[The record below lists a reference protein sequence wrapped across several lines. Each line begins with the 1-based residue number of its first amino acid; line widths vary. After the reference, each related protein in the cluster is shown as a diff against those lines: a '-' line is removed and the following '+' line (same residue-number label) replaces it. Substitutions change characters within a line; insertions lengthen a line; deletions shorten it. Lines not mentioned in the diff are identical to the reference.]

1 MNKIGRVVGR
11 GEGPFYYSTVADQ
24 APGSGDFRVGSASV
38 LPRVINNEAFSKI
51 QCVRKCVR

>member
-24 APGSGDFRVGSASV
+24 VPGSGEFRVGSAFV
-38 LPRVINNEAFSKI
+38 LPRELNNDAVSKFI
-51 QCVRKCVR
+51 VSVSV